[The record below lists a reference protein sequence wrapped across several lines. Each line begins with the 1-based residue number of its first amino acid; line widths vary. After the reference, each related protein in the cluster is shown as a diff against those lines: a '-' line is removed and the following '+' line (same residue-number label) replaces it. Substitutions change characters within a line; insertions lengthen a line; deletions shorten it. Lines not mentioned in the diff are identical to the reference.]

1 MTGAATLL
9 RRLFSTAVEAVSAD
23 NCIGDSLSHLY
34 GRPALIIGAG
44 KAAAAMAAEL
54 EVRWSAELRGL
65 VVVPYDHGVNCQNI
79 EVLEAA
85 HPVPDEA
92 GVEAARRILES
103 VSELGAEDTVI
114 CLLSGGGS
122 SLLSLPAAEISLSD
136 KQTINAQLLRSGA
149 TIGEINCVRKQIS
162 AIKGGKLANACAP
175 AKLITLLISD
185 VPGNDVSLI
194 ASGPTVPDTTTASD
208 ALEILERFSIATPDS
223 VRTHLASPAT
233 PAKHMIQSEIQV
245 LASTEHAL
253 QAAADVASSLGI
265 EPLNLGDLEGDAA
278 ELAQQ
283 HANMAIGIANG
294 NGPVTAPAII
304 LSGGET
310 TVRVHGNGRG
320 GRNGEYAL
328 ALAMALHGHPAISAI
343 ACDTDGIDGSGDN
356 AGCVVTADSLSRAA
370 ALSIDPVALQSNND
384 SYPFFSALDDLVV
397 TGPTLTN
404 VNDFRAIL
412 IDTTD

>member
-1 MTGAATLL
+1 VTEAETLL
-9 RRLFSTAVEAVSAD
+9 RRLFSTTVEAVSAR

-34 GRPALIIGAG
+34 DRPALIIGAG

-54 EVRWSAELRGL
+54 EARWSGELRGL
-65 VVVPYDHGVNCQNI
+65 VVVPYDHGISCRNI
-79 EVLEAA
+79 DVLEAA

-92 GVEAARRILES
+92 GVEASRRILAF
-103 VSELGAEDTVI
+103 VSELGAQDTVI

-122 SLLSLPAAEISLSD
+122 SLLSLPATGISLSD
-136 KQTINAQLLRSGA
+136 KQAINVQLLRSGA

-162 AIKGGKLANACAP
+162 AIKGGKLASACAP

-185 VPGNDVSLI
+185 VPGNDVSVI

-208 ALEILERFSIATPDS
+208 AREILERYSIVTPDS
-223 VRTHLASPAT
+223 VRTHLASHST
-233 PAKHMIQSEIQV
+233 PAEHMIQSEVRV

-253 QAAADVASSLGI
+253 QAAAVVARSLGI

-283 HANMAIGIANG
+283 HADLAIGIANG

-328 ALAMALHGHPAISAI
+328 ALALALHGHPAISAI

-356 AGCVVTADSLSRAA
+356 AGCVVTPDSLSRAA
-370 ALSIDPVALQSNND
+370 ALSIDAAAMQSNND
-384 SYPFFSALDDLVV
+384 SYQYFSALDDLVV

>member
-1 MTGAATLL
+1 VIDAATLL
-9 RRLFSTAVEAVSAD
+9 RRLFSTAVEAVSAH
-23 NCIGDSLSHLY
+23 NCIDDSLSHLY
-34 GRPALIIGAG
+34 GHPALIIGAG

-54 EVRWSAELRGL
+54 EARWSAELRGV
-65 VVVPYDHGVNCQNI
+65 VVVPYDHGVSCRNI
-79 EVLEAA
+79 AVLEAA

-92 GVEAARRILES
+92 GVEATRRILES

-122 SLLSLPAAEISLSD
+122 SLLSLPAAGISLSD
-136 KQTINAQLLRSGA
+136 KQTMNTQLLRSGA

-162 AIKGGKLANACAP
+162 AIKGGKLAAACAP

-185 VPGNDVSLI
+185 VPGNDVSVI
-194 ASGPTVPDTTTASD
+194 ASGPTVPDTTTASE
-208 ALEILERFSIATPDS
+208 ALEIIERYSIATPDS
-223 VRTHLASPAT
+223 VRMHLTSHTT
-233 PAKHMIQSEIQV
+233 PAEHMIQPEIQV
-245 LASTEHAL
+245 LASTEAAL
-253 QAAADVASSLGI
+253 QAAADIAISLDI
-265 EPLNLGDLEGDAA
+265 EPLNLGDLEGDAV

-283 HANMAIGIANG
+283 HADLAIGIANG

-328 ALAMALHGHPAISAI
+328 ALALALQGHPSISAI

-356 AGCVVTADSLSRAA
+356 AGCVVTPDSLSRAA
-370 ALSIDPVALQSNND
+370 ALSIDAVAMQSNND
-384 SYPFFSALDDLVV
+384 SYQYFSALDDLVV

>member
-1 MTGAATLL
+1 VTDAATLL
-9 RRLFSTAVEAVSAD
+9 RRLFSTAVEAVSAR

-34 GRPALIIGAG
+34 DRPALIIGAG

-54 EVRWSAELRGL
+54 EARWSAELRGL
-65 VVVPYDHGVNCQNI
+65 VIVPYNHGVSCRNI
-79 EVLEAA
+79 DVLEAA

-92 GVEAARRILES
+92 GVEATRRILES

-122 SLLSLPAAEISLSD
+122 SLLSLPAAGISLSD

-162 AIKGGKLANACAP
+162 AIKGGKLASACAP

-185 VPGNDVSLI
+185 VPGNDVSVI
-194 ASGPTVPDTTTASD
+194 ASGPTVPDTTTSSD
-208 ALEILERFSIATPDS
+208 AIEILERFSIVTPDS
-223 VRTHLASPAT
+223 VRTHLTSHAT
-233 PAKHMIQSEIQV
+233 PAEHMIQSEIQV

-253 QAAADVASSLGI
+253 QAAAEVARSLGI

-278 ELAQQ
+278 KLAQQ
-283 HANMAIGIANG
+283 HANIAIGIANG

-310 TVRVHGNGRG
+310 TVRVRGNGRG

-328 ALAMALHGHPAISAI
+328 ALALALHGHPSISAI

-356 AGCVVTADSLSRAA
+356 AGCIVTPDSLSRAA
-370 ALSIDPVALQSNND
+370 ALSIDAVAMQSNND
-384 SYPFFSALDDLVV
+384 SYQYFSALDDLVV

>member
-1 MTGAATLL
+1 VADAATLL
-9 RRLFSTAVEAVSAD
+9 RQLFGAAVEAVSAH

-34 GRPALIIGAG
+34 DRPALIIGAG

-54 EVRWSAELRGL
+54 EARWSAELRGL
-65 VVVPYDHGVNCQNI
+65 VVVPYDHGVSCRNI
-79 EVLEAA
+79 DVLEAA
-85 HPVPDEA
+85 HPVPDQA
-92 GVEAARRILES
+92 GVDASRRILEF
-103 VSELGAEDTVI
+103 VSDLGAEDTVI

-122 SLLSLPAAEISLSD
+122 SLLSLPAAGISLSD
-136 KQTINAQLLRSGA
+136 KQTINTQLLRSGA

-162 AIKGGKLANACAP
+162 AIKGGKLASACAP

-185 VPGNDVSLI
+185 VPGNDVSVI
-194 ASGPTVPDTTTASD
+194 ASGPTVPDSTTALD
-208 ALEILERFSIATPDS
+208 ALEILERYSIAAPDS
-223 VRTHLASPAT
+223 VLTHLTSPAT
-233 PAKHMIQSEIQV
+233 PAEHLIESEIQV

-283 HANMAIGIANG
+283 HAELAVGIANG
-294 NGPVTAPAII
+294 TGPVAAPAVI

-328 ALAMALHGHPAISAI
+328 ALALALHGHPAISAI

-356 AGCVVTADSLSRAA
+356 AGCVVTPDSLSRAA
-370 ALSIDPVALQSNND
+370 ALSIDAVAMQSNND
-384 SYPFFSALDDLVV
+384 SYAYFSALDDLVV

-404 VNDFRAIL
+404 VNDFRAIFVA
-412 IDTTD
+412 TTD